1 MEKLQM
7 FSQDRILYNLHQIVS
22 VQEKDL
28 NTYKITMSNGV
39 ILDVNKGV
47 LNLKELVVGI
57 NASAKIFF

>member
-1 MEKLQM
+1 M